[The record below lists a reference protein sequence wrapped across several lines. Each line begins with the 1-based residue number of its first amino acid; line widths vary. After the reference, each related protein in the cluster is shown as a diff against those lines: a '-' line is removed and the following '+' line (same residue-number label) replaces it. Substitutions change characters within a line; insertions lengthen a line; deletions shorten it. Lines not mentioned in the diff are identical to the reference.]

1 PPVSPLMHSLHELQA
16 DGDGSELSEVNNDEE
31 LDCTEGDVA
40 VVVRQKGRVQ
50 LTDQHGQVQRVCA
63 VAIKEVL
70 TNICI
75 KNTFPDGPEKS
86 GDFAKSAL
94 INAAKSLKYNEVAKK
109 LRTDVEYWRKLASIP
124 AQRVC
129 NLRGKVKK
137 AADPVVSTVFN
148 LDNGDIDK
156 VRWLHDGLRYIYPHD
171 YEQDTVDGEKAYSQP
186 IFYQVLRNAFF
197 NKARSFGFTIV
208 DRFEPSHPEH
218 PDEKEIPS
226 VLLAL
231 AAMVVFASIEDHRMS
246 RSEVGDFKGNVFL
259 DAYRANMDIL
269 SEIKSDNIGAYHRLT
284 HDLYCKLT

>member
-1 PPVSPLMHSLHELQA
+1 
-16 DGDGSELSEVNNDEE
+16 GSELSEVNNDDE
-31 LDCTEGDVA
+31 LDCTEGDVTA
-40 VVVRQKGRVQ
+40 VVRKEGRVR

-75 KNTFPDGPEKS
+75 KNIFPDGPEKS

-124 AQRVC
+124 AQCVR
-129 NLRGKVKK
+129 NLCGKAKK
-137 AADPVVSTVFN
+137 AADPLISTVFN
-148 LDNGDIDK
+148 LDDGDIDK
-156 VRWLHDGLRYIYPHD
+156 VRWLHDELWYIYPHD
-171 YEQDTVDGEKAYSQP
+171 YEKDTVDGEKAYSQP
-186 IFYQVLRNAFF
+186 VFYQVLRNAFF
-197 NKARSFGFTIV
+197 NKARSFGFAIV
-208 DRFEPSHPEH
+208 DRFESSHPEH

-226 VLLAL
+226 ALLAL
-231 AAMVVFASIEDHRMS
+231 AATAVFASIEDHRMS

-259 DAYRANMDIL
+259 NAYRANMDIL
-269 SEIKSDNIGAYHRLT
+269 WEIKSDNIGAYHRLT